1 MHPTGG
7 YDYYLNTSG
16 IAPTETTT
24 ATGNTQDTTLSLNS
38 LIVGETYFL
47 WIRSNCDSEGKGF
60 WKKTQ
65 FTTAQ
70 VTTVYSAGD
79 LGLDFAFNPDLSSS
93 TSCSGV
99 LSVTVPSGYKI
110 KSTSVSYS
118 ITTNESYISEIR
130 SLLVC
135 LTNNTTEDAITF
147 GDEVQDEGTEYYE
160 RNDLSIANGLTGTVD
175 FELRA
180 WTVWDE
186 TETCN
191 PNFDKVDNNGW
202 KITVVL
208 EAVSLG
214 LTIRKKQRLLHIQI
228 LLQIF

>member
-1 MHPTGG
+1 VHPTGG

-99 LSVTVPSGYKI
+99 LSVQCHLDTKL
-110 KSTSVSYS
+110 KA
-118 ITTNESYISEIR
+118 
-130 SLLVC
+130 LV
-135 LTNNTTEDAITF
+135 F
-147 GDEVQDEGTEYYE
+147 
-160 RNDLSIANGLTGTVD
+160 
-175 FELRA
+175 
-180 WTVWDE
+180 
-186 TETCN
+186 
-191 PNFDKVDNNGW
+191 P
-202 KITVVL
+202 
-208 EAVSLG
+208 
-214 LTIRKKQRLLHIQI
+214 IQ
-228 LLQIF
+228 